1 MIYIDGISIKKAFK
15 YNNLYLFNYSMLKK
29 ELMDRAKVLK
39 IKGRSKMTKEAL
51 MKAIMEIEG
60 VEEEKDDKDEKKMKQ
75 PKIDEIYKVD
85 STPVKGKKVAK
96 KADPSPKSSP
106 RPSKQP
112 KLSPK
117 MSSQLKS
124 KMAEVAAEGKK

>member
-1 MIYIDGISIKKAFK
+1 
-15 YNNLYLFNYSMLKK
+15 MLKK

-51 MKAIMEIEG
+51 MKAIMEVEG
-60 VEEEKDDKDEKKMKQ
+60 VEDDGEKDKKGMKQ
-75 PKIDEIYKVD
+75 KKIDEMYSKAE
-85 STPVKGKKVAK
+85 PVKGKKVAK

-112 KLSPK
+112 KLNPK
-117 MSSQLKS
+117 MQAQLKA
-124 KMAEVAAEGKK
+124 KMAEVAAEKK